1 MLLAVTL
8 ALKPQFVLLDEV
20 TSALD
25 HESAL
30 KAEKVLRESGAA
42 LIWVT
47 HDDSQPARVGGRIL
61 QLPLGTEMAV
71 EQLLT
76 SPRISQHDELEFGPE
91 SETPSNGKH

>member
-1 MLLAVTL
+1 MAL
-8 ALKPQFVLLDEV
+8 ALKPQFILLDEV

-25 HESAL
+25 IDSAI
-30 KAEKVLRESGAA
+30 KAEKVLKESGAG

-61 QLPLGTEMAV
+61 QVPLGTEMAV

-76 SPRISQHDELEFGPE
+76 SPRSSHDEPIFDPE
-91 SETPSNGKH
+91 LKLASNGKE